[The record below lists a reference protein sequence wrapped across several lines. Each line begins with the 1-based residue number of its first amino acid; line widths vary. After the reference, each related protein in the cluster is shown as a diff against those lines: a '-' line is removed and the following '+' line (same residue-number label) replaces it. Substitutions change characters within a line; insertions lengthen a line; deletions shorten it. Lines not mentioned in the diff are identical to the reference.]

1 MTLLPV
7 VVPDIPED
15 RSLIVA
21 ARLARKIAPLMGV
34 PWPGSP
40 FDMTWVCDF
49 PRLTLSEIGR
59 GAPLPVRAE
68 APDAD
73 ERDESGGRAVAT
85 GPRRADGK
93 PERLP
98 NELANATLHRFGPD
112 AKAAVVLIG
121 ANRLLDPVTSAIGA
135 AMSFVDSMLP
145 VRLRLA
151 AWAAMVLEAFRSQP
165 ALFVAAIQARS
176 IQRAVLTRW
185 ELPLPRRL
193 AGQQFA
199 RCEIG
204 APWSTRWRP
213 GSAVSPVDLDIS
225 DRTIHTVQLGP
236 QGLPSSY
243 HELSERWLR
252 RLAAMGTAFGDGYLW
267 LSERAAGHRV
277 VEAFIPQTPLVDAYL
292 REVVSMLPEDDQ
304 DAQVPLPVIPDARA
318 VGRLDRLARRALVLG
333 LTTVVRQIRFNPE
346 QREHTRT
353 TVLNMVDA
361 LVTLAST
368 NLGPDDPV
376 TMITRC
382 RAADIK
388 VETLR
393 QSLDNDLTEPLRDLM
408 GQLDR
413 CERAYRDGLLDRGL
427 LAELVYSGNVELNV
441 VMRNNATTPGSS
453 LPSPSELNYRLQRSW
468 ATFLE
473 LVHITPDHLAS
484 EDGQVARQAGFH
496 LSAYASYLAGQPD
509 ESSLRSAVMLFEQ
522 VVLPARQARYQR
534 SGLFE
539 PLRQS
544 LQTASRATTT
554 LCRQAE
560 TVGDLDLARKW
571 ATLGYEWITTAAADD
586 HTRRL
591 LGSPTQPACHFA
603 LLAAPALLAAVRVG
617 VPGTGPS
624 DVAQARELVDIA
636 QRFAD
641 LVTQGGQ
648 YRYVRQHDID
658 MIVQMIA
665 DQESVRHTDI

>member
-15 RSLIVA
+15 RSQVVA

-40 FDMTWVCDF
+40 FEMTWVCDF

-68 APDAD
+68 TPD
-73 ERDESGGRAVAT
+73 ERGEVGGRAVVA
-85 GPRRADGK
+85 GPQRDDGK

-112 AKAAVVLIG
+112 AKAATVLIG
-121 ANRLLDPVTSAIGA
+121 ANRLLAPVTSAIGA
-135 AMSFVDSMLP
+135 AMSAVDAELP

-165 ALFVAAIQARS
+165 ALFVAAMQARS

-185 ELPLPRRL
+185 ELPLPREL
-193 AGQQFA
+193 ASQPFA

-204 APWSTRWRP
+204 APWSTQWRP
-213 GSAVSPVDLDIS
+213 GSAVSPVDLDVS
-225 DRTIHTVQLGP
+225 DRTIHTVRFGP
-236 QGLPSSY
+236 QGLPSFSE
-243 HELSERWLR
+243 ELSDRWLR

-267 LSERAAGHRV
+267 LSERATGHRV
-277 VEAFIPQTPLVDAYL
+277 VEAFIPQTPVVDAYL
-292 REVVSMLPEDDQ
+292 DEVASLLPRDDQ
-304 DAQVPLPVIPDARA
+304 DAQVPLPMIPHPSA

-333 LTTVVRQIRFNPE
+333 LTTVVRQIRFDPD

-353 TVLNMVDA
+353 TVLKVVDA
-361 LVTLAST
+361 LIALADAS
-368 NLGPDDPV
+368 LGADDPV

-388 VETLR
+388 IQILR
-393 QSLDNDLTEPLRDLM
+393 HSLGNDLAEPLRDLM
-408 GQLDR
+408 DQLDR
-413 CERAYRDGLLDRGL
+413 CERAYRIGLLDRGL

-441 VMRNNATTPGSS
+441 VMRNNAATPGNS
-453 LPSPSELNYRLQRSW
+453 LPSPRELNHRLRRSW

-473 LVHITPDHLAS
+473 LVHIAPDQLAT
-484 EDGQVARQAGFH
+484 EDRGVARQAGFH

-509 ESSLRSAVMLFEQ
+509 EPSLRSAVMLFDQ
-522 VVLPARQARYQR
+522 VVLPARLARYQR

-544 LQTASRATTT
+544 LQTASRATTE
-554 LCRQAE
+554 LGRRAE
-560 TVGDLDLARKW
+560 ATGDLDLARKW
-571 ATLGYEWITTAAADD
+571 AALGYEWIITAAAND

-591 LGSPTQPACHFA
+591 LDSPTESACHFA
-603 LLAAPALLAAVRVG
+603 LLAAPALLAAVRMG
-617 VPGTGPS
+617 VPGAGSS
-624 DVAQARELVDIA
+624 DVDEARRLVDIA

-641 LVTQGGQ
+641 LVTQGSQHQ
-648 YRYVRQHDID
+648 YARQHDID
-658 MIVQMIA
+658 MIVQMIV
-665 DQESVRHTDI
+665 DQRSVRHTRT